1 MAQENIKIIKDDHRK
16 LDSIVSEI
24 RSFKNSYVK
33 VGVLEGTQEK
43 VKYTD
48 KKGRKRTK
56 LSIMMAMI
64 AAVQEYGSPKQG
76 IPERSFIR
84 SWVEGS
90 KTEINQMLL
99 RLLQAVE
106 DGKLTSYMALKKLGA
121 FGVGGI
127 RKKISTGPFK
137 RLAESTIRRKKS
149 SKPLIDT
156 GQLRNGIHYKV
167 EQKR

>member
-1 MAQENIKIIKDDHRK
+1 MAQESIKIIKDDHRK

-43 VKYTD
+43 IKYTD

-56 LSIMMAMI
+56 GSIMMAMI
-64 AAVQEYGSPKQG
+64 AAVHEYGSSKRG

-84 SWVEGS
+84 SWVDGS
-90 KTEINQMLL
+90 KAEINKTLLLLL
-99 RLLQAVE
+99 RAVE
-106 DGKLTSYMALKKLGA
+106 DGKLTSYMALKRLGA
-121 FGVGGI
+121 FGVSGI

-137 RLAESTIRRKKS
+137 PLSEATIRRKKS

-156 GQLRNGIHYKV
+156 GQLRGGIHYKV
-167 EQKR
+167 EKR